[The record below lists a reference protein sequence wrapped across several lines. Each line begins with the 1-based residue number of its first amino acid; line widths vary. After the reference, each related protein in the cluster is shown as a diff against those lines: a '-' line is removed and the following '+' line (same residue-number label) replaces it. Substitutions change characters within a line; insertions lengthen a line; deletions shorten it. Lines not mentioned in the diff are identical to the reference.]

1 MSALAFAIVGFGIA
15 NALAYLSIFSFYR
28 KSVSGISDA
37 DFEQKVRDGR
47 LRGFRAV
54 YLGRLVRCHTCTGY
68 WVGVFLAYVTDA
80 DILMTCGHVI
90 TRCIAG
96 GFFLSCTSFF
106 MWLVARRL
114 GAEEL

>member
-1 MSALAFAIVGFGIA
+1 MSALAFAIIGFGIT

-28 KSVSGISDA
+28 KIASGISDA
-37 DFEQKVRDGR
+37 DFERKSRDG
-47 LRGFRAV
+47 LLPGFRARWI
-54 YLGRLVRCHTCTGY
+54 GGLVRCHACTGF
-68 WVGVFLAYVTDA
+68 WVGVFLAYVTGA
-80 DILMTCGHVI
+80 DILMTCGHMI

-106 MWLVARRL
+106 MWLVARKL